1 MSLDPTPTYDYHPVF
16 AFLRYFFAIAR
27 RKQRNEAPTRISDYL
42 VAASECEDQTDA
54 HFELLEDEER
64 HENADCAFPRLAGA
78 ESSSRAHRK
87 YGACMA
93 IDPETRQT
101 SFIADELGAPW
112 LQVRVLLPRVRELGR
127 MRGGPVINCGQTWVK
142 GGYPLTYLGT
152 ERGRGECIELEKSPI
167 KKGTTPHF

>member
-64 HENADCAFPRLAGA
+64 HGNADCAFPRLGGGGELQQGTPEVRRLHGHRPGDQADLLHRGRARGSMAAGA
-78 ESSSRAHRK
+78 CAIATRS
-87 YGACMA
+87 GAR
-93 IDPETRQT
+93 E
-101 SFIADELGAPW
+101 DERGARYQLRPN
-112 LQVRVLLPRVRELGR
+112 
-127 MRGGPVINCGQTWVK
+127 MVK
-142 GGYPLTYLGT
+142 GGIPFDILGY
-152 ERGRGECIELEKSPI
+152 GEG
-167 KKGTTPHF
+167 KGGMHRARKIAN